1 MKMVGLKAKR
11 YSWNSMSIHYCVKT
25 TATFNKSILG
35 NQSEIIIGI
44 IITH

>member
-11 YSWNSMSIHYCVKT
+11 YSWNIMSIHYCVKT
-25 TATFNKSILG
+25 TATFNKSVVLG
-35 NQSEIIIGI
+35 NQSEL